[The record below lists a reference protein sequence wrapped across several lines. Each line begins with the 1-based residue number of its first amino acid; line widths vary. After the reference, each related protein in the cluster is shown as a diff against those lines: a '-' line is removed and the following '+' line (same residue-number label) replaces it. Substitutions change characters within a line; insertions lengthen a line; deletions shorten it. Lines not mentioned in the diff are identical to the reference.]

1 MIADR
6 NDLTTAKQL
15 LDNYDQTGA
24 VIAALV
30 PGAIPMIAIA
40 GKTNPT
46 FVAIPAAD
54 ALTFLQTMQANLAIA
69 LKKLGV
75 AI

>member
-6 NDLTTAKQL
+6 TDLTTAKQL

-30 PGAIPMIAIA
+30 PGAIPAISIA

-46 FVAIPAAD
+46 FVVISATE
-54 ALTFLQTMQANLAIA
+54 ALLFLQTMQANLAVA

-75 AI
+75 TI